1 MEGREAYWQRHIE
14 GLKREGL
21 SKTDYCKRHG
31 LSVKSLYRWQ
41 RKLSDSG
48 IEESNTADQKH
59 PFVAI
64 QLEEV
69 KPLQLSSSYVINVG
83 THMRIEMPALP
94 SPLWLSELWQSLEGV
109 R

>member
-1 MEGREAYWQRHIE
+1 MEAREAYWQSHIE
-14 GLKREGL
+14 GLKKEGL
-21 SKTDYCKRHG
+21 SKTAYCKRHG

-41 RKLSDSG
+41 RKLSGSG
-48 IEESNTADQKH
+48 RDEFMTIDKKN

-64 QLEEV
+64 QLKDM
-69 KPLQLSSSYVINVG
+69 KPVQSSPSCVIHVSA
-83 THMRIEMPALP
+83 HIRIEMPTLP